1 VRFGNRRFLLTLAR
15 DGQVF
20 YITFDKAGCGTLLE
34 HLIDMADDADN
45 VLTWEDI
52 FTAVDAV
59 GAIVAHTPKPP
70 SRMMV

>member
-1 VRFGNRRFLLTLAR
+1 MRFGNRKFLLTLAR

-20 YITFDKAGCGTLLE
+20 YIMFDRAGCGTLLE
-34 HLIDMADDADN
+34 HLIDMADDTDN

-59 GAIVAHTPKPP
+59 GQIVGHAPKPP
-70 SRMMV
+70 GRILA